1 MGLSDGRKRNN
12 GALACLTERDVR
24 VLAQL
29 RDVGVSRIEIG
40 GFCVSFGDE
49 TRADYRAVNGAA
61 HSAPSPSPATVLGAM
76 SGGGGGGGGGGD
88 DDDDEPSAYDSS
100 GYEVTGGGDDAH

>member
-76 SGGGGGGGGGGD
+76 SGGGG
-88 DDDDEPSAYDSS
+88 DDDEPSAYDSS